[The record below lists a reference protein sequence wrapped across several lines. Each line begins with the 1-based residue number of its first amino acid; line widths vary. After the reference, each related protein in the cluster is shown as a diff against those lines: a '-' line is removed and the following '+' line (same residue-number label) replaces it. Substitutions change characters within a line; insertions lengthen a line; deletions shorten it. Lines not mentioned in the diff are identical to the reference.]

1 MKEFALIFRV
11 SDNGGNG
18 DNGATQLTPA
28 QMQDRMT
35 SWNNWMGGIAARDQ
49 LANGGSRLGL
59 KGSKT
64 VRADRSVTDG
74 PYVEVKEFI
83 NGYIIV
89 KAHTVEAAVEIA
101 KECPILYGGGK
112 VEVRPLVTPDN
123 NE

>member
-1 MKEFALIFRV
+1 MKEFALIFRM
-11 SDNGGNG
+11 SDNG
-18 DNGATQLTPA
+18 AAPQLTP
-28 QMQDRMT
+28 QQIQDRMT
-35 SWNNWMGGIAARDQ
+35 MWTNWTGGIAARNQ
-49 LANGGSRLGL
+49 LVNGGNRLGI

-64 VRADRSVTDG
+64 VRPDKSVTDG

-83 NGYIIV
+83 NGYIVV
-89 KAHTVEAAVEIA
+89 KANSVEEAVEMA

>member
-11 SDNGGNG
+11 SEI
-18 DNGATQLTPA
+18 GATQVTPA
-28 QMQDRMT
+28 QMQERMT
-35 SWNNWMGGIAARDQ
+35 SWTNWMGGIAARNQ
-49 LANGGSRLGL
+49 LVNGGSRLGV

-64 VRADRSVTDG
+64 VKADKSVTDG

-89 KAHTVEAAVEIA
+89 KAGSVEEAVEIA
-101 KECPILYGGGK
+101 KECPILYGGGNK
-112 VEVRPLVTPDN
+112 VEVRPLVTPEN

>member
-11 SDNGGNG
+11 SEDGGN
-18 DNGATQLTPA
+18 QITPA

-35 SWNNWMGGIAARDQ
+35 SWTNWMGGIAARNQ
-49 LANGGSRLGL
+49 LANGGSRLGVN
-59 KGSKT
+59 GSKT

-89 KAHTVEAAVEIA
+89 KANSVDEAADIA

>member
-11 SDNGGNG
+11 REDGGN
-18 DNGATQLTPA
+18 QVTPA

-35 SWNNWMGGIAARDQ
+35 SWTNWMGGIAARNQ
-49 LANGGSRLGL
+49 LANGGSRLGV

-89 KAHTVEAAVEIA
+89 KANSVDEAADIA

-112 VEVRPLVTPDN
+112 VEVRPLVTPEN

>member
-11 SDNGGNG
+11 SGKPADV
-18 DNGATQLTPA
+18 QLTPA

-35 SWNNWMGGIAARDQ
+35 SWTNWKGGIAARNQ
-49 LANGGSRLGL
+49 LANGGSRLGV

-64 VRADRSVTDG
+64 VKADRSVTDG
-74 PYVEVKEFI
+74 PYAEVKEFI

-89 KAHTVEAAVEIA
+89 KTNSLEEAVEIA
-101 KECPILYGGGK
+101 KDCPMLDGGGK

>member
-11 SDNGGNG
+11 SDNG
-18 DNGATQLTPA
+18 ATQVTPA

-35 SWNNWMGGIAARDQ
+35 SWTNWMGGIAARNQ
-49 LANGGSRLGL
+49 LVNGGSRLGV
-59 KGSKT
+59 KESKT
-64 VRADRSVTDG
+64 VRPDKSVTDG

-89 KAHTVEAAVEIA
+89 KTNTAEEAVEIA
-101 KECPILYGGGK
+101 KDCPILYGGGK